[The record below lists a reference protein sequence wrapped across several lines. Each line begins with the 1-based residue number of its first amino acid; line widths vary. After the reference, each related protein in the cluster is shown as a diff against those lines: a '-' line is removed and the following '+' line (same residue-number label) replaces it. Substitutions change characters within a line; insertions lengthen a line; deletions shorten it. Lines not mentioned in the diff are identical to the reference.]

1 LEIGSSSKSIDGNYA
16 RLDGGAVVAM
26 TKGDVGKILVEPKNL
41 YKRALLAKD
50 AADVQAIT
58 ITPASG
64 GPITLARNEDDGW
77 KLGDAEA
84 DADAAEDIAE
94 TIADLQ
100 VDEILFGKTPE
111 GFEAQVTID
120 VTLEGGEA
128 HKLLLG
134 PETDTGRQ
142 LVMEGKTSVFVITK
156 EDAEAL
162 MPSAESLKKPEP
174 EPAEEPTEPAEST
187 AEVSAEQPETEQPA
201 AEPAAA
207 ETTPK
212 EEAPA
217 PDTAAPEEEKAAPVE
232 EAPAETAAPAESE
245 SAVTPAAG
253 EAPAKET
260 PEAPKEAAPAE
271 GQQ

>member
-1 LEIGSSSKSIDGNYA
+1 
-16 RLDGGAVVAM
+16 M
-26 TKGDVGKILVEPKNL
+26 TKGDVGKVLVEPKNL

-50 AADVQAIT
+50 AAAVQAVT

-64 GPITLARNEDDGW
+64 GPITLTRSENDVW

-100 VDEILFGKTPE
+100 ADEILFGKTPE

-156 EDAEAL
+156 EDADAL
-162 MPSAESLKKPEP
+162 TPSAESLKKPEP
-174 EPAEEPTEPAEST
+174 AEEATEPAEST
-187 AEVSAEQPETEQPA
+187 AEVSTEPPEPEQPA
-201 AEPAAA
+201 AETAA
-207 ETTPK
+207 EGVPEK
-212 EEAPA
+212 EAPA

-232 EAPAETAAPAESE
+232 EAPAEA
-245 SAVTPAAG
+245 
-253 EAPAKET
+253 
-260 PEAPKEAAPAE
+260 AAPAE